1 MIDESSLYM
10 AVLFGQHVPII
21 LCSFR
26 IDPSTASNKLVGL
39 VFELD
44 LLIFQKKKCNICQRF
59 IGACNRYS
67 WSHFFL
73 LIWFNT
79 CNSSHF
85 VLCDWFCYKKNSN
98 NNNYNGCVSRYK
110 NVINLLYDKL
120 TFDTWKT
127 SIWMNCDLKSLNHIF
142 INRSVNFFNLPTTK
156 MKVMWKYLMNCSASL
171 GKHIQELLKLWTIT
185 FNTSLVC
192 KWMGIRSEKQW
203 TDDNKYVVVFIGV
216 TVVAGV
222 FQSIFCPILAKMMKI
237 D

>member
-1 MIDESSLYM
+1 
-10 AVLFGQHVPII
+10 
-21 LCSFR
+21 
-26 IDPSTASNKLVGL
+26 
-39 VFELD
+39 
-44 LLIFQKKKCNICQRF
+44 
-59 IGACNRYS
+59 
-67 WSHFFL
+67 
-73 LIWFNT
+73 
-79 CNSSHF
+79 
-85 VLCDWFCYKKNSN
+85 
-98 NNNYNGCVSRYK
+98 
-110 NVINLLYDKL
+110 
-120 TFDTWKT
+120 
-127 SIWMNCDLKSLNHIF
+127 MNCDLKSLNHIF

-237 D
+237 DQYSISLSQITLSQMDQRNRVRRSKPFENHSKWAKTGQ